1 MKNRL
6 PALLTLAALAAC
18 AGSPEPVHGVATPEP
33 RPAAP
38 TRDSFDSELKKELE
52 KFTPTPAANDNRDS
66 DALGQL
72 RRAHQREQEILDK
85 LRRSYDTGAKL
96 PVDLVAEL
104 RQVRDE
110 LYEARWRILVEGTS
124 APLPA
129 EMRLAGGGS

>member
-1 MKNRL
+1 MKNHL

-18 AGSPEPVHGVATPEP
+18 AGSPEPVHGISTPEP

-38 TRDSFDSELKKELE
+38 ARDPFADELQKALE

-66 DALGQL
+66 DAVGQL
-72 RRAHQREQEILDK
+72 RRAQQREQEILGK
-85 LRRSYDTGAKL
+85 LRRSYDTGKRL

-124 APLPA
+124 TPLPA
-129 EMRLAGGGS
+129 EMLLAGGDS

>member
-1 MKNRL
+1 MKKLIL
-6 PALLTLAALAAC
+6 PLLTLAAC
-18 AGSPEPVHGVATPEP
+18 AGSPEPVHGIATPAP

-38 TRDSFDSELKKELE
+38 VRDPFTDELQKALE
-52 KFTPTPAANDNRDS
+52 KFTPTPAANDNRDT
-66 DALGQL
+66 DAVGQL
-72 RRAHQREQEILDK
+72 RRAQQHEQEILDK
-85 LRRSYDTGAKL
+85 LRCSYDAGATL

-124 APLPA
+124 APLPE